1 MREKIGKL
9 VANIVHLY
17 ILIENVTKFS
27 SPLSLFGK
35 ICVFLETAFFFF
47 NVVRVGERPM
57 AV

>member
-1 MREKIGKL
+1 VREKIGKL

-35 ICVFLETAFFFF
+35 ICVFLETAFFF